1 MLAKTHKE
9 TYWREIAAM
18 VEGRFF
24 AEITSGA
31 VGGLS

>member
-1 MLAKTHKE
+1 LKSTDKE

-24 AEITSGA
+24 APAKNLGA
-31 VGGLS
+31 PAGR